1 MVNLMGD
8 LLKTVLFMEIM
19 VMGDGWII
27 SVQEDWLQ
35 SVNQHT
41 TTYDLSFKIKI
52 PTCFCLVSFFGRM
65 FLYYQGQIHISNL
78 NFGAKK
84 NNFGAK
90 MRNYTFL

>member
-27 SVQEDWLQ
+27 SVQEDWHQ

-41 TTYDLSFKIKI
+41 TTYDLSFKIKALVFVLSHFSEE
-52 PTCFCLVSFFGRM
+52 CF
-65 FLYYQGQIHISNL
+65 YIIK
-78 NFGAKK
+78 AK
-84 NNFGAK
+84 F
-90 MRNYTFL
+90 THLI